1 VQCHVPG
8 SLPSQVTVLPSHC
21 EWAHNSD
28 LGSSSLSSCL
38 DRGGLFDSSFEGV
51 FEKREGV
58 CALVLRLSRKR
69 KVSPEIEV
77 QRCSGVETLQ

>member
-1 VQCHVPG
+1 
-8 SLPSQVTVLPSHC
+8 VTVLPSHC

-58 CALVLRLSRKR
+58 
-69 KVSPEIEV
+69 
-77 QRCSGVETLQ
+77 GTVEGGLCPGLAPFPKEEGFPGD